1 MIKALPYVC
10 RIIVSL
16 SSVFF
21 AMTLS
26 ALMSVAFNDAMT
38 LRLDQIL
45 SYQKERFV
53 IFLISGMIVFYVGKL
68 FNLFPIKSNWWFL
81 NSLKWTVPV
90 MLVLGI
96 WVYFSVD
103 FKSIYQIFFAVFWA
117 FTNALTIV
125 EITKHIL
132 DIPDKAAWHE
142 NSDVRKCADVQAN
155 HHLAMQ
161 KEYAELQLE
170 EEFNNNAFSVNNVYP
185 QSRES
190 TTLLTHSSSPFKNG
204 VVPGEIVGK
213 NIPKHSD
220 KESE

>member
-1 MIKALPYVC
+1 
-10 RIIVSL
+10 
-16 SSVFF
+16 
-21 AMTLS
+21 
-26 ALMSVAFNDAMT
+26 MT
-38 LRLDQIL
+38 LRLDQII

-53 IFLISGMIVFYVGKL
+53 ICLISGMIVFYVDKL
-68 FNLFPIKSNWWFL
+68 FNLFPTKSGWWFL

-103 FKSIYQIFFAVFWA
+103 FKSTLQIFFAVFWV

-132 DIPDKAAWHE
+132 EVPDKAAWHK
-142 NSDVRKCADVQAN
+142 NSNIKKHADVHSN

-161 KEYAELQLE
+161 KEYAELLLE
-170 EEFNNNAFSVNNVYP
+170 EELNNNAFSVNNVYSQNSEP
-185 QSRES
+185 
-190 TTLLTHSSSPFKNG
+190 TTLLTHSSSPFKNRS
-204 VVPGEIVGK
+204 VVGEIWEK
-213 NIPKHSD
+213 SRSKHSD